1 MNKIIFFGCILAL
14 SLPALARKSCDELKT
29 EIEEK
34 MKAKGVA
41 AFTLTIVNN
50 DEVKEQK
57 VVGSCNGGT
66 QKITYVRG
74 K

>member
-1 MNKIIFFGCILAL
+1 
-14 SLPALARKSCDELKT
+14 
-29 EIEEK
+29 